1 MKRGLRKVGWTWT
14 ARNGW
19 KRIPRSLR
27 RVKKVPLPSKHRTR
41 KKLMVSPA
49 EPRAKKPKTAKATEL
64 AAGQGRADSAPIPA
78 PKAGAPAPRQ
88 PRKAWSGKY
97 ADLAPP
103 APHEG
108 EP

>member
-14 ARNGW
+14 RNGW

-41 KKLMVSPA
+41 KAQVSAAKPREKPPTFA
-49 EPRAKKPKTAKATEL
+49 EAREQ
-64 AAGQGRADSAPIPA
+64 AAEQGRAVSAPTPA
-78 PKAGAPAPRQ
+78 PKAGKPTPRQ
-88 PRKAWSGKY
+88 PRKAWGGKY

-103 APHEG
+103 APN

>member
-1 MKRGLRKVGWTWT
+1 VKRGLRKVGWTWT

-49 EPRAKKPKTAKATEL
+49 EPKAKKTKTAKAPEL
-64 AAGQGRADSAPIPA
+64 AAEQGRADSAPILA
-78 PKAGAPAPRQ
+78 PNADKAAPRQ
-88 PRKAWSGKY
+88 PRKAWAGKY

-103 APHEG
+103 ARPHD
-108 EP
+108 

>member
-1 MKRGLRKVGWTWT
+1 MTRGARRKVGWTWT
-14 ARNGW
+14 VKHGW

-49 EPRAKKPKTAKATEL
+49 EPKAAKSAKAPKIAME
-64 AAGQGRADSAPIPA
+64 QGRADSAPIPA
-78 PKAGAPAPRQ
+78 LKAGKSRQ
-88 PRKAWSGKY
+88 PRKAWGGKY

-103 APHEG
+103 ATQ
-108 EP
+108 